1 MQLNFDDIIKA
12 NNLPDPGS
20 KIVVAMSGGVDSSVT
35 AALLKNAGY
44 EVIGVTMKLHSSKI
58 SNKTKT
64 CCSGL
69 DIADARNVSK
79 KLGIK
84 HYIINLEQ
92 RFKNSVIKDFVN
104 SYKKGETPIPCIR
117 CNQTVKFIDLINFA
131 ESLNCNYLA
140 TGHYIKRVEDK
151 NGIHLFCAEDD
162 KKDQSYFLF
171 ATTQEQLKVLR
182 FPLGNFKKSEIRQI
196 ARFYD
201 LGVEDKKD
209 SQDICFIPNGDYK
222 KFLLKN
228 DHIKIKKGLIETS
241 QGLVIGEHNGI
252 ANYTIGQRKGIGIGN
267 VKGLTEN
274 KPLYVID
281 IDKKNNKIVVGHKEK
296 LAKYF
301 IHIKEVNFLSQNI
314 PKNSFEAFVKVRSR
328 KTLISAFIK
337 KFSDK
342 CKTATVELKEPE
354 FGIAPGQACVFYNN
368 KKKMIGGGWIYSGE
382 KII

>member
-1 MQLNFDDIIKA
+1 MQLNFKNIIKT

-84 HYIINLEQ
+84 HYIINLEE
-92 RFKNSVIKDFVN
+92 RFKNSVINDFVN
-104 SYKKGETPIPCIR
+104 SYKRGETPIPCIR

-131 ESLNCNYLA
+131 ESLNCKHLA

-267 VKGLTEN
+267 VKGLAEN

>member
-1 MQLNFDDIIKA
+1 MKLNFDNIIKA
-12 NNLPDPGS
+12 NNLPEPGS

-84 HYIINLEQ
+84 HYIINLEE
-92 RFKNSVIKDFVN
+92 RFKNTVIKDFVN
-104 SYKKGETPIPCIR
+104 SYQKGETPIPCIR
-117 CNQTVKFIDLINFA
+117 CNQTVKFIDLIKFA
-131 ESLNCNYLA
+131 ESLKCKYLA
-140 TGHYIKRVEDK
+140 TGHYIKRVEDQ

-171 ATTQEQLKVLR
+171 ATTQQQLRILR
-182 FPLGNFKKSEIRQI
+182 FPLGNFKKSEIREI
-196 ARFYD
+196 AKFYK

-209 SQDICFIPNGDYK
+209 SQDICFIPNGNYK
-222 KFLLKN
+222 KFLLRN
-228 DHIKIKKGLIETS
+228 DHVKIKKGLIETTE
-241 QGLVIGEHNGI
+241 GLVIGEHDGI
-252 ANYTIGQRKGIGIGN
+252 ANYTIGQRKGIGVGN

-274 KPLYVID
+274 KPLYVTH

-314 PKNSFEAFVKVRSR
+314 PKKSFEAYVKVRSR
-328 KTLISAFIK
+328 KTLISACVK

-342 CKTATVELKEPE
+342 CKTATVELRKPE

>member
-1 MQLNFDDIIKA
+1 MQLNFKNIIKT

-84 HYIINLEQ
+84 HYIINLEE
-92 RFKNSVIKDFVN
+92 RFKNSVINDFVN
-104 SYKKGETPIPCIR
+104 SYKRGETPIPCIR

-131 ESLNCNYLA
+131 ESLNCKHLA

-252 ANYTIGQRKGIGIGN
+252 ANYTIGQRKGIGVGN
-267 VKGLTEN
+267 VKGLGEN

-314 PKNSFEAFVKVRSR
+314 PKSSFEAFVKVRSR

>member
-1 MQLNFDDIIKA
+1 MQLNYDNIIKI
-12 NNLPDPGS
+12 NNLPEPGS

-58 SNKTKT
+58 SYKTKT

-84 HYIINLEQ
+84 HYIINLEE

-131 ESLNCNYLA
+131 ESLKCKYLA

-171 ATTQEQLKVLR
+171 ATTQQQLKILR
-182 FPLGNFKKSEIRQI
+182 FPLGNFKKSEIREI
-196 ARFYD
+196 AKFYK

-228 DHIKIKKGLIETS
+228 DHIKIKKGFIETTE
-241 QGLVIGEHNGI
+241 GLVIGQHDGI

-267 VKGLTEN
+267 IKGLTEN
-274 KPLYVID
+274 KPLYVTD

-314 PKNSFEAFVKVRSR
+314 PKNNFEAYVKVRSR
-328 KTLISAFIK
+328 KNLISACIK
-337 KFSDK
+337 KISDK
-342 CKTATVELKEPE
+342 CKTATVELRKPE

>member
-1 MQLNFDDIIKA
+1 MQLNFDNIIKI
-12 NNLPDPGS
+12 NNLPVSGT

-44 EVIGVTMKLHSSKI
+44 EVIGVTMKLHSSKL

-84 HYIINLEQ
+84 HYIINLEE

-117 CNQTVKFIDLINFA
+117 CNQTVKFTDLINFA
-131 ESLNCNYLA
+131 KSLNCKYLA

-171 ATTQEQLKVLR
+171 ATTQQQLKILR
-182 FPLGNFKKSEIRQI
+182 FPLGNFKKSEIREI
-196 ARFYD
+196 AKFYK

-228 DHIKIKKGLIETS
+228 DHIKIKKGYIETTE
-241 QGLVIGEHNGI
+241 GLVIGEHSGI

-267 VKGLTEN
+267 IKGLTEN

-301 IHIKEVNFLSQNI
+301 IHIKDVNFLSQNI
-314 PKNSFEAFVKVRSR
+314 PKNNFEAYVKVRSR
-328 KTLISAFIK
+328 KTLISACIK
-337 KFSDK
+337 KISDK
-342 CKTATVELKEPE
+342 CKTATVELRKPE

>member
-1 MQLNFDDIIKA
+1 MQLNFDNIIKI
-12 NNLPDPGS
+12 NNLPEPGT
-20 KIVVAMSGGVDSSVT
+20 KIVVAMCGGVDSSVT

-44 EVIGVTMKLHSSKI
+44 EVIGVTMKLHSSKLP
-58 SNKTKT
+58 NKTKT

-84 HYIINLEQ
+84 HYIINLEE

-117 CNQTVKFIDLINFA
+117 CNQTVKFTDLINFA
-131 ESLNCNYLA
+131 KSLNCKYLA

-171 ATTQEQLKVLR
+171 ATTQQQLKILR
-182 FPLGNFKKSEIRQI
+182 FPLGNFKKSEIREI
-196 ARFYD
+196 AKFYK

-228 DHIKIKKGLIETS
+228 DHIKITKGYIETTE
-241 QGLVIGEHNGI
+241 GFVIGEHSGI

-267 VKGLTEN
+267 IKGLTEN
-274 KPLYVID
+274 KPLYVVD
-281 IDKKNNKIVVGHKEK
+281 IDRKNNKIVVGHKEK

-301 IHIKEVNFLSQNI
+301 IHIKDVNFLSQNI
-314 PKNSFEAFVKVRSR
+314 PENNFEAYVKVRSR
-328 KTLISAFIK
+328 KTLISACIK
-337 KFSDK
+337 KISDK
-342 CKTATVELKEPE
+342 CKTATVELRKPE

>member
-1 MQLNFDDIIKA
+1 MQLNFDNIIKT
-12 NNLPDPGS
+12 NNLPEPGS

-69 DIADARNVSK
+69 DIADARNVSR

-84 HYIINLEQ
+84 HYIINLEE

-131 ESLNCNYLA
+131 ESLNCKYLA

-196 ARFYD
+196 ARFYK

-241 QGLVIGEHNGI
+241 EGLVIGEHNGI

-267 VKGLTEN
+267 VKGLAEN

-281 IDKKNNKIVVGHKEK
+281 IDKKNNKIVVGYKEK

-301 IHIKEVNFLSQNI
+301 IYIKEVNFLSQNI
-314 PKNSFEAFVKVRSR
+314 PKNSFEAYVKVRSR

-342 CKTATVELKEPE
+342 FKTATVELKEPE
-354 FGIAPGQACVFYNN
+354 FGIATCQACVFYNN
-368 KKKMIGGGWIYSGE
+368 KKKMIVGCWIYSGE